1 MIYFA
6 WVIVG
11 NLTLSC
17 LCKGRLWL
25 WYLCVEVD
33 GCLCM
38 WGKRLR
44 NFSREGG
51 GLVDRV
57 FGRREGWEMRGFLG
71 VWVLVLIFI
80 LMLMLIGWI

>member
-1 MIYFA
+1 
-6 WVIVG
+6 
-11 NLTLSC
+11 
-17 LCKGRLWL
+17 
-25 WYLCVEVD
+25 
-33 GCLCM
+33 M